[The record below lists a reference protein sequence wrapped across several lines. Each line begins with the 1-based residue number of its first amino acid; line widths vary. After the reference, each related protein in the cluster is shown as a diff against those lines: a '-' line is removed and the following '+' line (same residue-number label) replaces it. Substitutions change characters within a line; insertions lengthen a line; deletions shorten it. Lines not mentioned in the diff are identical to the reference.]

1 MKIKL
6 LGDVQIVQENKYSK
20 HNYFAWPT
28 MARLKNGKIAVVSSG
43 FRVEHVDPFGKTVI
57 SYSEDDGKTFTCPAP
72 VIDTPL
78 DDRDGGIC
86 TFGEKGVIVS
96 SFNNGRKTQLNH
108 LHHNDKYTTYKIA
121 YVDTHTQEDYDKYLG
136 STFRISFDNGVT
148 FGELY
153 KSPVTSPHGPIELLD
168 GTVLW
173 VGSTEFTHK
182 GIQAYKINVEDG
194 TTEFFGEIKSDG
206 IEGEFDGKDV
216 KKAFESSCCEP
227 YAFQLPDGTILCQI
241 RVNELPTTMQSES
254 TDGGKT
260 WSTPH
265 LISDEPVYPPHIMMH
280 SSGVLIYAG
289 TRRSEINDIRVMFS
303 KDGGKT
309 WKDAQTIYTGFNWDL
324 GYPSTVE
331 LEDGSLMTV
340 FYSHYPTLESS
351 SLILAQ
357 RWKMEE

>member
-6 LGDVQIVQENKYSK
+6 LGELQVVQENKYSK

-28 MARLKNGKIAVVSSG
+28 AKRLQNGKIAVVSSG
-43 FRVEHVDPFGKTVI
+43 LRIEHVDPFGKMVI

-86 TFGEKGVIVS
+86 TFGEKGVIVT
-96 SFNNGRKTQLNH
+96 SFNNARKTQIIH
-108 LHHNDKYTTYKIA
+108 LHHNDKYTTYKAA

-136 STFRISFDNGVT
+136 STFRVSFDCGVT

-153 KSPVTSPHGPIELLD
+153 KSPVTSPHGPIELND
-168 GTVLW
+168 GTILW
-173 VGSTEFTHK
+173 VGSAEFERK
-182 GIQAYKINVEDG
+182 GIAAYKINVNDG
-194 TTEFFGEIKSDG
+194 TTEFVGEIKSDD
-206 IEGEFDGKDV
+206 IVGEFNGLDV
-216 KKAFESSCCEP
+216 KKAFENSCCEP
-227 YAFQLPDGTILCQI
+227 YAFQLNDGTILCQI
-241 RVNELPTTMQSES
+241 RVNDLPTTMQSES
-254 TDGGKT
+254 SDGGKT
-260 WSTPH
+260 WTTPH
-265 LISDEPVYPPHIMMH
+265 LITKEPVYPPHIMMH

-289 TRRSEINDIRVMFS
+289 TRRSAINDIAVMFS

-309 WKDAQTIYTGFNWDL
+309 WKDMQTIYKGFNWDL

-331 LEDGSLMTV
+331 LEDGSLLTV
-340 FYSHYPTLESS
+340 FYSHYPKLESP

-357 RWKMEE
+357 RWTFEE